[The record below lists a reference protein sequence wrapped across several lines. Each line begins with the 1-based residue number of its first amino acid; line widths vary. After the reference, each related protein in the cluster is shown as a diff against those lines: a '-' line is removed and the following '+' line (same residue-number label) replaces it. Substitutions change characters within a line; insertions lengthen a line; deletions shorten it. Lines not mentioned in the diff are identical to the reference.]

1 MSNQLV
7 YFELHVDDETFYV
20 HGVVN
25 AKDKKHA
32 LDNLSSLNG
41 KHYHLQLKGALG
53 KATEKNMIKYLKD
66 SIPKYAYNST
76 AKK

>member
-7 YFELHVDDETFYV
+7 YFELHVDNETFYV

-32 LDNLSSLNG
+32 LDNLSGLIG
-41 KHYHLQLKGALG
+41 KNFHLQLKGALG
-53 KATEKNMIKYLKD
+53 PATEKNMIKCLRD
-66 SIPKYAYNST
+66 SIPKFAYNDST
-76 AKK
+76 KI